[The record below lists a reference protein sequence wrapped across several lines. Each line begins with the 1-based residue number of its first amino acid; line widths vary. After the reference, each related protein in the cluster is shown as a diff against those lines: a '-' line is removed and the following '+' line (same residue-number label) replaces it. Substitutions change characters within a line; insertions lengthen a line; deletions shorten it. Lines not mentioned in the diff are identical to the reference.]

1 MLGSLKAGGEGDDRD
16 EMVGW
21 HHRRDGH
28 EFEKA
33 PKVGDE
39 QEACHA
45 TVHGVTKE
53 SDTAE

>member
-1 MLGSLKAGGEGDDRD
+1 MQRPVYLLTGAAGSGAAC
-16 EMVGW
+16 
-21 HHRRDGH
+21 
-28 EFEKA
+28 KA